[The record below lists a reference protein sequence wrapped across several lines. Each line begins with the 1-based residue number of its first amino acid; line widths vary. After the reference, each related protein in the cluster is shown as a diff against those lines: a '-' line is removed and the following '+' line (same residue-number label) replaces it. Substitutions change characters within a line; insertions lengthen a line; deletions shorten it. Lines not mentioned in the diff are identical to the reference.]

1 MSPEAL
7 CHWVP
12 WDGGVG
18 KRKVSCTSLFPWKDT
33 VPSLESEFSH
43 SWVDQKDSGRVV
55 DGDLKASIS
64 CFPNTKRHFTSA
76 TIANFPEN
84 AWW

>member
-1 MSPEAL
+1 M
-7 CHWVP
+7 
-12 WDGGVG
+12 
-18 KRKVSCTSLFPWKDT
+18 
-33 VPSLESEFSH
+33 PSLESEFSH